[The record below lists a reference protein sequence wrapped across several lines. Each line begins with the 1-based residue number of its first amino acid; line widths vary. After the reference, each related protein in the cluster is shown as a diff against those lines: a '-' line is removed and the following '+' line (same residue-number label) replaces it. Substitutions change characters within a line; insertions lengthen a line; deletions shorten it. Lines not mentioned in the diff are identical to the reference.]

1 MPITHR
7 QLKTKETI
15 AVVSEEVALL
25 IHAALLATWM
35 GSLLWSSLAS
45 DLPAVPRILAGDKL
59 QHLFAY
65 AVLMFFSGRFFK
77 SLSRSHLKGWLIG
90 FIFTVGFGFLMEIG
104 QETLS
109 VSRHA
114 DWKDLVANTIGAAL
128 ILVISLLRN
137 GKKL

>member
-1 MPITHR
+1 MPTTRR
-7 QLKTKETI
+7 QLKSKEST
-15 AVVSEEVALL
+15 AVVSDEVALI

-35 GSLLWSSLAS
+35 GLLLWSSLAS

-59 QHLFAY
+59 QHLLAY

-77 SLSRSHLKGWLIG
+77 SLSRSHLKGWLFG

-109 VSRHA
+109 LSRHA
-114 DWKDLVANTIGAAL
+114 DWKDLVANTIGAAF
-128 ILVISLLRN
+128 ILFISLL
-137 GKKL
+137 KKKT